1 MSRNRSE
8 RYIGG
13 ELEPPIF
20 IEHRILSTVFFKN
33 QSDVRKSKTMQ
44 LWFWFCSWNG
54 TIYNYNRFRCVSD
67 RDKKVL
73 LCNGHDMNRFIAL
86 IILLTRFNGI
96 IQKV

>member
-1 MSRNRSE
+1 
-8 RYIGG
+8 
-13 ELEPPIF
+13 
-20 IEHRILSTVFFKN
+20 
-33 QSDVRKSKTMQ
+33 MQ

>member
-8 RYIGG
+8 RYISG
-13 ELEPPIF
+13 ELKPPVF
-20 IEHRILSTVFFKN
+20 IEHGIFAAIFFKN
-33 QSDVRKSKTMQ
+33 QPDVRKSKAMH
-44 LWFWFCSWNG
+44 LWFWFCRWNG
-54 TIYNYNRFRCVSD
+54 TVYNYNRFRCVSD

-96 IQKV
+96 IQEV